1 MRQSPRR
8 ARLPCPCVCYAGSDA
23 GKRFYALKR
32 ADKISSAVPA
42 DVRSPLQYPNG
53 RSPMHSRADS
63 VLDEASETCLRG
75 TTQDDDYLC
84 TAGAQ

>member
-1 MRQSPRR
+1 MQQKILLCTFS
-8 ARLPCPCVCYAGSDA
+8 ACAGVCATGCGEAILRSHA
-23 GKRFYALKR
+23 ASKRN
-32 ADKISSAVPA
+32 
-42 DVRSPLQYPNG
+42 YPPKYHIDG